1 MDVRIISLLMMS
13 KLRVGSTHMGGQ
25 IPISPNRNRV
35 KGTNGSLPTT
45 NP

>member
-13 KLRVGSTHMGGQ
+13 KLRVGSTHMGAQ
-25 IPISPNRNRV
+25 VLISPNRNRG
-35 KGTNGSLPTT
+35 KGTNGSPPMK